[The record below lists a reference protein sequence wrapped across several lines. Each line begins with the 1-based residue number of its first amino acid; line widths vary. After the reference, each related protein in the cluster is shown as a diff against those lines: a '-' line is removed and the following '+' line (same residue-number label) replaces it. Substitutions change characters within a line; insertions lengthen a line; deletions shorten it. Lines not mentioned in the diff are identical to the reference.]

1 MNRMQFSIRFQLVNQ
16 VVFMNLMHRPAQ
28 ELELLPLLTLAAST
42 FVLSSVATTMAK
54 TQGYTADG

>member
-1 MNRMQFSIRFQLVNQ
+1 
-16 VVFMNLMHRPAQ
+16 MNLMHRPAQ